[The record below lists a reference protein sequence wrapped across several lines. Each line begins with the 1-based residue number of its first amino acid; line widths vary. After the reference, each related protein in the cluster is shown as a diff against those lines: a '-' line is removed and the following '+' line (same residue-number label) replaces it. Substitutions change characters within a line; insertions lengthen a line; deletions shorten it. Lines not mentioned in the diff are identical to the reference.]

1 MRLTMLTSEDIYKRD
16 MDDVVNRDSKW

>member
-1 MRLTMLTSEDIYKRD
+1 MLTSEDIYKRD